1 MEFLTMS
8 LGIVGAGLLINL
20 ALTFALVRRVRRHG
34 EQLARFPF
42 KVFDSEMMDG
52 LRAGSKVPDL
62 KVRTISGETRSLA
75 GTGGTSAT
83 GGTGGTRSVIGF
95 FSVGCPACEKQL
107 PEFKEYARTIPG
119 GASQVLAVI
128 SGNEA
133 AAAGFARELE
143 GVAEVVLEP
152 HRGSAQQAMSVS
164 TFPAF
169 YLLDAGGHV
178 QIAGRSV
185 RRVARASLATAQ
197 ASR

>member
-1 MEFLTMS
+1 MGFLTMS

-20 ALTFALVRRVRRHG
+20 ALTFALLRRVRRHG

-42 KVFDSEMMDG
+42 KMFDSAMMGDG

-62 KVRTISGETRSLA
+62 KVRTVSGETRSLA
-75 GTGGTSAT
+75 GTGGTH
-83 GGTGGTRSVIGF
+83 SVIGF
-95 FSVGCPACEKQL
+95 FSVGCPSCEKQL

-119 GASQVLAVI
+119 GVSQVLAVI

-152 HRGSAQQAMSVS
+152 HRGSVQQAMSVS
-164 TFPAF
+164 TFPAL
-169 YLLDAGGHV
+169 YLLDAGGQV
-178 QIAGRSV
+178 QIFGRSV
-185 RRVARASLATAQ
+185 QRLSRASLATAQ
-197 ASR
+197 APR

>member
-1 MEFLTMS
+1 MGFLTMS

-42 KVFDSEMMDG
+42 KIFDSEMMDG

-62 KVRTISGETRSLA
+62 KVRTVSGETRSLA
-75 GTGGTSAT
+75 GAGGTH
-83 GGTGGTRSVIGF
+83 SVIGF

-164 TFPAF
+164 TFPAL

-185 RRVARASLATAQ
+185 QRVARASLATAQ